1 MNNYIEVGKIINTFG
16 IKGELKIISDFEF
29 KDKIFVKDF
38 PIYVG
43 EFKEK
48 ELVNTHRVHKN
59 YDLTTF
65 NGYSNINEILKYK
78 NQKIYVIRE
87 DLKLNS
93 DEYLLNDL
101 IGFEV
106 YDEDKLLGIVIDYE
120 ITPTNTLFKIKGNK
134 IFYIPNIDKYIN
146 EVRVIDKKIMTNK
159 GSDLIIWK

>member
-159 GSDLIIWK
+159 GSDLII